1 MPRSQSFL
9 SHGGG
14 LAFGYAGGAFFHE
27 EDLHGAEDDFNI
39 FSQTGSGY
47 IHEIHKEF
55 VIGGGVV
62 LAIDLGV
69 AGETAFALKAQ
80 VPIGDVFF
88 ILGRDF
94 GPFRSWS
101 YNGHITLEDIQK
113 LGKFVKADGSDDAP
127 HFGNTGV
134 VFSCGEAGHAVF
146 FSIHA
151 HASEFQYVKLFP
163 ILGQPPLAVEDA
175 AAVGSLDGNSSN
187 NHERRKYNY
196 SDKGEN
202 NVHEPFEE
210 KILRCRIVTMN
221 HEHGQMKKVYLLC
234 TAHDDVTYPG
244 NDVAGDVMGQAVF
257 HNDISFMAVETA
269 DEDDAGVFDNGG
281 RYVPYY
287 VFGHNNVC
295 HFEVGI
301 HIVVFHD
308 VVHVHAVFITHQ
320 HRRYRR
326 MDAEIPSVSSDGPEN
341 DDDALDYERCY
352 QGQRVHQMAVH
363 QGHDDIENAVGNK
376 NCQNLAVN
384 QIRYPGQMDG
394 IAAVEAGNQVI
405 NDEEETYHQIISQV
419 IKRVGHFIGI
429 VQPPAQSKNRSQKKQ
444 VK

>member
-1 MPRSQSFL
+1 MARLLLP
-9 SHGGG
+9 HGGG
-14 LAFGYAGGAFFHE
+14 LAFGYAGGAFLHE

-62 LAIDLGV
+62 LAINLGI
-69 AGETAFALKAQ
+69 AGEAAFALKAQ
-80 VPIGDVFF
+80 WPFGNVFF

-94 GPFRSWS
+94 RPFRSWS
-101 YNGHITLEDIQK
+101 YNGHIALKDVQK
-113 LGKFVKADGSDDAP
+113 LREFVKADGSDDAA

-134 VFSCGEAGHAVF
+134 IVSGGEAGDAVF
-146 FSIHA
+146 LSIHA
-151 HASEFQYVKLFP
+151 HASEFQYVEFFSV
-163 ILGQPPLAVEDA
+163 LGQPSLAVEDA

-196 SDKGEN
+196 SDEGEN
-202 NVHEPFEE
+202 NVHEPFKE

-221 HEHGQMKKVYLLC
+221 HEHGQMEKVYLLC

-269 DEDDAGVFDNGG
+269 DENDASVLDNGG
-281 RYVPYY
+281 RYVPHH
-287 VFGHNNVC
+287 VFGHNNIC
-295 HFEVGI
+295 HFEVSI
-301 HIVVFHD
+301 HVVVFHD
-308 VVHVHAVFITHQ
+308 VVHVHAVFIAHQ

-326 MDAEIPSVSSDGPEN
+326 MGMKIPSVSRKGPDN
-341 DDDALDYERCY
+341 DDNALNYESSNER
-352 QGQRVHQMAVH
+352 QRIHQMAVYKGYH
-363 QGHDDIENAVGNK
+363 NVEETIGNK
-376 NCQNLAVN
+376 DGQGLAVN
-384 QIRYPGQMDG
+384 QIRYPRQMDG

-429 VQPPAQSKNRSQKKQ
+429 VQPPAKSKYRSQ
-444 VK
+444 